1 MELTRGEAVKYGV
14 CVRTDLSAHLPPVK
28 GDRVELQQ
36 VVLNLVINAME
47 ATQSVDDRSREVL
60 IETAVD
66 NSDVLVRVRD
76 TGGGLSSF
84 AIERLFT
91 AFFTTKPGGL
101 GLGLSICQ
109 SIIESHGGRLFAGAN
124 VPRGA
129 VFQFTLPAIVD

>member
-1 MELTRGEAVKYGV
+1 MLSFAQVSPRVFQAKATDRVDQVRLATFLILTIPLSSAGNHLVAVETP
-14 CVRTDLSAHLPPVK
+14 RTDGSYPP
-28 GDRVELQQ
+28 
-36 VVLNLVINAME
+36 
-47 ATQSVDDRSREVL
+47 
-60 IETAVD
+60 
-66 NSDVLVRVRD
+66 
-76 TGGGLSSF
+76 SF